1 MGLIRGT
8 IFFLLLLAGIGFA
21 ILNDQSISLKYY
33 FGWASPPLPLFL
45 WAFLFLLLGLI
56 ISGIWAFLSK
66 LRLYSRIRQRKKT
79 IAELEQKRSRLKEE
93 RASP

>member
-8 IFFLLLLAGIGFA
+8 VFFLLLLAGIGFA

-56 ISGIWAFLSK
+56 LSGIWAFLSK
-66 LRLYSRIRQRKKT
+66 LRLHSRIRQRRS
-79 IAELEQKRSRLKEE
+79 AVADLEEKRSQLKEE
-93 RASP
+93 RASR

>member
-33 FGWASPPLPLFL
+33 FGWVSPPLPFFL

-79 IAELEQKRSRLKEE
+79 ITELEQKRSRLKEE
-93 RASP
+93 RASR

>member
-33 FGWASPPLPLFL
+33 FGWVSPPIPLFL
-45 WAFLFLLLGLI
+45 WAFLFLLLGFI

-79 IAELEQKRSRLKEE
+79 ITELEEKRSRLKEE
-93 RASP
+93 RASH

>member
-66 LRLYSRIRQRKKT
+66 LRLYSRIRQRKKA

-93 RASP
+93 RASR